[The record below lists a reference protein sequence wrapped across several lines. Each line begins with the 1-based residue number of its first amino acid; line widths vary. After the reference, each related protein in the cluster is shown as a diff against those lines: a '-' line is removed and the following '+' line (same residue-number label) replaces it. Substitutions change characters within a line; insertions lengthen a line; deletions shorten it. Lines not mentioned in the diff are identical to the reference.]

1 MDTIVL
7 GALARWPNVPD
18 VHHWLMLDARGR
30 YRLRATDYA
39 SSARFDVIGNPAISE
54 FIGRNYQS
62 DAQGRWYFQNGPQRV
77 FVRLA
82 VTPWIFRCERGHPPL
97 THTGRLA
104 TRIEGLWIDD
114 LARPIML
121 TDIGPGAVDDRD
133 LGHIQAALT
142 DGDGQSVGEASLE
155 RWLALPACGSLLF
168 SWAGTRHVVQSIRQ
182 VDLAARFGF
191 DANPAPPSAAG
202 QA

>member
-30 YRLRATDYA
+30 YRLRAADYA
-39 SSARFDVIGNPAISE
+39 SSGRFDLIGNPSISE

-62 DAQGRWYFQNGPQRV
+62 DAHGRWYFQNGPQRV

-82 VTPWIFRCERGHPPL
+82 VTPWIFRCERGHLPL

-121 TDIGPGAVDDRD
+121 TDLGPGAVDDRD
-133 LGHIQAALT
+133 LGHITDALT
-142 DGDGQSVGEASLE
+142 DGDGQSVGDASLE
-155 RWLALPACGSLLF
+155 RWLALPTSRPLLF
-168 SWAGTRHVVQSIRQ
+168 WWAGARHIVQSIRHD
-182 VDLAARFGF
+182 DLAARFGF
-191 DANPAPPSAAG
+191 DANPAQPSVTSPA
-202 QA
+202 